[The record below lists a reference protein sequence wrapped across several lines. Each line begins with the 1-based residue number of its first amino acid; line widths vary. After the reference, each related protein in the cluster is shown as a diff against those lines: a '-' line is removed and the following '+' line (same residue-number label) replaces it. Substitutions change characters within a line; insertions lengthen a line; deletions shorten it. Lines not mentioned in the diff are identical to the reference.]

1 MAHASQGTLEP
12 LPPRTVT
19 DRAQAAQRILL
30 RNALIIILIFIA
42 IGFALVNGNFAT
54 PSNFRTILFQA
65 SPLALIAFGQTFEIL
80 TAGIDL
86 SVGSIIGMSGVIG
99 ALAMVHGVPFI
110 ISLLIGV
117 ASGLIVGV
125 VNGLLVAYAS
135 ITPFVAT
142 LGTLSIA
149 LSIAYILS
157 SGQPVSPPSTSL
169 TDFGT
174 NTFLSLPIPVWITF
188 AILIILWLI
197 LTRTQYGIHI
207 YAVGGNSVAAQISGI
222 KVKRILLS
230 VYAIAGLLAGLAG
243 IIFAAQV
250 SSGIATNGNGDEL
263 IAIAAPVIGGVSLFG
278 GRGSI
283 WGAALGIILIEM
295 LTNGLN
301 VLGVSPFYQG
311 LVQGSLIIIAI
322 FLDGLYL
329 RIYGDS

>member
-1 MAHASQGTLEP
+1 MAQASPGTLEP
-12 LPPRTVT
+12 SPIQRRSGTV
-19 DRAQAAQRILL
+19 QAARRVLL
-30 RNALIIILIFIA
+30 RNALVIILILIA
-42 IGFALVNGNFAT
+42 IGFSLVNGNFAT
-54 PSNFRTILFQA
+54 ASNFRTILFQA

-86 SVGSIIGMSGVIG
+86 SVGSVIGMSGVIG
-99 ALAMVHGVPFI
+99 ALALTHGVPFI
-110 ISLLIGV
+110 LSVLIGIG
-117 ASGLIVGV
+117 SGLIIGV
-125 VNGLLVAYAS
+125 VNGFLVAYAS

-149 LSIAYILS
+149 LSVGYILS
-157 SGQPVSPPSTSL
+157 AGQPVSPPGSSL
-169 TDFGT
+169 VNFGT
-174 NTFLSLPIPVWITF
+174 NTFLTIPIPVWITF
-188 AILIILWLI
+188 LILIALWLV
-197 LTRTQYGIHI
+197 LTRSQYGIHI
-207 YAVGGNSVAAQISGI
+207 YAVGGNPVAAQISGI
-222 KVKRILLS
+222 KTRRILLS
-230 VYAIAGLLAGLAG
+230 VYSIAGLLAGLAG

-263 IAIAAPVIGGVSLFG
+263 VAIAAPVIGGVSLFG

-329 RIYGDS
+329 RVYGDS